1 MTTHTSIVEL
11 VIPEAPVPTASND
24 SSSLFAWRSNTD
36 GLHLGVLDNSK
47 GNADHLLRLLTDG
60 LRAEFP
66 IKSVLSLRKL
76 NPSTGAPAE
85 ILNQLAEEADLVV
98 SAMAD

>member
-11 VIPEAPVPTASND
+11 VIPEAPVPTASNG
-24 SSSLFAWRSNTD
+24 SSSLLTWRSNKN
-36 GLHLGVLDNSK
+36 GLRLGVLDNSK
-47 GNADHLLRLLTDG
+47 GNADHLLRLLADG
-60 LRAEFP
+60 LRAKFP

-76 NPSTGAPAE
+76 NPSTGAPAD